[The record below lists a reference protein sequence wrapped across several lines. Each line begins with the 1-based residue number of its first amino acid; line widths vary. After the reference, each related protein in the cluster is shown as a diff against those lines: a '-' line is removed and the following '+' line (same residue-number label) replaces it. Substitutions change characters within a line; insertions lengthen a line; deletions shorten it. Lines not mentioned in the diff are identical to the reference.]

1 MKQLLFILVL
11 YSFATFSQK
20 KYPTEYFQSPVDIPI
35 LLAGTF
41 GELRSN
47 HFHAGVDIKTEGKE
61 GLKVYAVAEG
71 YVSRIKVQQFGYG
84 KAIYITHPNGYT
96 SVCGHLSAFKD
107 EIESYIQKIQ
117 YKKESY
123 ETGNIYLKKDEF
135 PIKKGEVIAFSG
147 DTGGSGGPHLH
158 FEIRDTSTEKIINPL
173 FFGLQVT
180 DDLAPTVNALQA
192 YPLANDARIYQQNN
206 TTKIPL
212 KKIGKGQYTAGRI
225 LANGLI
231 GFGINAY
238 DQLNGATNKNGIYS
252 LEMLVNGQRHYYHD
266 VETFSFSESKFLNL
280 LIDYAHYKKYS
291 NKIQKLFKEEKNRLS
306 IYQSL
311 VDNGKIDI
319 QEGLSYAIE
328 IIVKDFKG
336 NQSSIQIAV
345 IGQSNNT
352 LLKKE
357 KDTTNFKIIAENFQ
371 KFKEKNV
378 TVAFPKNTFYKDTFL
393 DFLVE
398 DGVAKVHEPT
408 IPLDKSY
415 TLTFDVS
422 KYSALEKE
430 QLYIANLEYPKYPRY
445 VYTRKKDSTFYTTT
459 KTLGTYTLKKDSL
472 SPEIKML
479 FINDKQWVSKS
490 KTLKVKISDADSGI
504 NSWRATI
511 DGKWILMQ
519 YNHKK
524 KVLTYNFND
533 KKLFGSKHLFEIIVS
548 DNVGNTSEHALTFF
562 RKI

>member
-1 MKQLLFILVL
+1 LKQLLFILVL

>member
-1 MKQLLFILVL
+1 LKQLLFTLVL
-11 YSFATFSQK
+11 YSFTTFSQK
-20 KYPTEYFQSPVDIPI
+20 KYPTEYFRSPVDIPI

-47 HFHAGVDIKTEGKE
+47 HFHAGVDIKTKGKE

-158 FEIRDTSTEKIINPL
+158 FEIRNTSTEKIINPL

-192 YPLANDARIYQQNN
+192 YPLANYARIYQQNN

-225 LANGLI
+225 FANGLI
-231 GFGINAY
+231 GFGISAY

-252 LEMLVNGQRHYYHD
+252 LEMLVNGKRHYYHD

-291 NKIQKLFKEEKNRLS
+291 SKIQKLFKEEKNRLS

-533 KKLFGSKHLFEIIVS
+533 KKMFGSKHLFEIIVS

>member
-1 MKQLLFILVL
+1 MKQLLFTLVL

-173 FFGLQVT
+173 FFGLQVA

-212 KKIGKGQYTAGRI
+212 KKIGKGQYTTGRI
-225 LANGLI
+225 FAYGLI
-231 GFGINAY
+231 GFGISAY

-252 LEMLVNGQRHYYHD
+252 LEMLVNGKRHYYHD

-291 NKIQKLFKEEKNRLS
+291 SKIQKLFKEEKNRLS

-430 QLYIANLEYPKYPRY
+430 QLYIANLEYQKYPRY

-524 KVLTYNFND
+524 RVLTYNFND
-533 KKLFGSKHLFEIIVS
+533 KKLFGSKHLFKIIVS